1 MSDLQDSIFGS
12 DLETALNSVKTMG
25 YHLWEHVSS
34 LSSGHLSAERWRAL
48 TRRAAASEGH
58 EVPGAN
64 RSIDARSIV
73 TIILFFIVSK
83 SKNLYLGLVMRR
95 LGTGRKGS

>member
-1 MSDLQDSIFGS
+1 MSDLPHSIFGL
-12 DLETALNSVKTMG
+12 DLESALTSVKTMG
-25 YHLWEHVSS
+25 HHLWGHVAS
-34 LSSGHLSAERWRAL
+34 LSSEHLSRERWRAL
-48 TRRAAASEGH
+48 TRRATASEGH

-83 SKNLYLGLVMRR
+83 SIYTCLGLMT
-95 LGTGRKGS
+95 LGIGRKGS

>member
-1 MSDLQDSIFGS
+1 MSELPRSIFGL
-12 DLETALNSVKTMG
+12 DLETALNTLKTMG
-25 YHLWEHVSS
+25 HHIWEHVCS
-34 LSSGHLSAERWRAL
+34 LSSEHLSAERWRAL
-48 TRRAAASEGH
+48 TRRATASEGH

-83 SKNLYLGLVMRR
+83 SKNLSPGVVILVNERNV
-95 LGTGRKGS
+95 S

>member
-1 MSDLQDSIFGS
+1 MSDLSHSIFGF
-12 DLETALNSVKTMG
+12 DLESALTSVKTMG
-25 YHLWEHVSS
+25 YHLWEHVAS

-48 TRRAAASEGH
+48 SRRATASEGH

-83 SKNLYLGLVMRR
+83 SKNLSLGSVMRR